1 MHRALN
7 IATEIMNT
15 FKTGDQDSVIACR
28 KIAQKFM
35 GDKVDSAAVYKSDLK
50 PIVFATGHCHIG
62 SCFPGILQLM
72 KYILMV
78 LDCCWLW
85 PFAET
90 KRNYARPRTQ
100 SSKLTPPRQ
109 GRTIMGFPGSPY
121 GAI

>member
-62 SCFPGILQLM
+62 SCFSR
-72 KYILMV
+72 YI
-78 LDCCWLW
+78 
-85 PFAET
+85 
-90 KRNYARPRTQ
+90 
-100 SSKLTPPRQ
+100 
-109 GRTIMGFPGSPY
+109 TIDEIYTNGFRLLLAL
-121 GAI
+121 AIRRDKA